1 MTEPSAPI
9 AGPSN
14 HGNSAGTG
22 TRPDTNLLRQ
32 FVLEYLQSHGFDKA
46 LALFQQG
53 ISDQAVDGAANGSG
67 ADKTNTAGT
76 GGVNGEDGTIGEDGN
91 NNRRNSGG
99 GGEGKEAIFRAPGP
113 VPLESNVKRNI
124 PQAQAISASTLSNSI
139 TPEFE
144 AQAKY
149 IIEQL
154 QAKVQAS
161 TNANQDQDGNAGD
174 DTNKEL
180 KDASSQDS
188 LLDPSDRVQ
197 GYKSYKRWV
206 DGGLDLWKPEL
217 DNLSF
222 PLFVHTFLELIHFG
236 FLKTARDFFEQQST
250 HHRPFH
256 PQDISALSSISTKEH
271 VQANPFAQRMIT
283 DKYVIPLS
291 RNANDLVIQWLS
303 GAGLDEDWESG
314 LHTAA
319 GRAKEAIKGIVF
331 SNISIQVTSSSV
343 PLDKITIA
351 SRSGLIASALPSAMP
366 IEAFNTATNL
376 RLGAPPMTEKLK
388 EQVARTL
395 QDEEPAQQQPNGIA
409 SPSKASTSTLPNGH
423 PNVNGVDANGDIEM
437 GSSADGVNGEQ
448 PIQIDNNEERSGT
461 PIPNGDSN
469 NVTVE
474 QVKLEPELEKKKDP
488 SLVSPEENETLPPI
502 PAVFRIPDLK
512 REVEA
517 IRDKRKMIR
526 LGPQQ
531 NGEVKAGSSS
541 STVLPSVVAFTLFD
555 QGESASSVEFSKD
568 SSLMAVGSSESCIR
582 LWSLK
587 GEKLKKK
594 SIDPTDGSLLEDEGQ
609 PFRKLIGHSGPV
621 YSLSFDP
628 LYGSAS
634 APSTM
639 LSSSQ
644 DGTVRLWSLD
654 TYSNLVVYR
663 GHGKDPVWDVEWGP
677 MGVYFATASRDR
689 TARLW
694 SSDRVTPLRMYTGH
708 LSDVNCVKFHPNS
721 LYLATGSNDAS
732 CRLWDVQR
740 GACVRLFMGHTDS
753 VTTMAISP
761 DGKLLASAGLD
772 SSIWLWDLGS
782 SRPIKKMYGHRSSVQ
797 SLSFSADSSVIVSG
811 GLDST
816 VRCWDVKSPG
826 GEKPLVNN
834 RQNDSTT
841 ITTSAGTDDLQ
852 GSLPMG
858 PGRGNWE
865 DEPHTADLLATW
877 PTKRTPI
884 LKTHYTPR
892 NLCMVA
898 GSFVPPS
905 NVSKGSQQAN
915 GQ

>member
-1 MTEPSAPI
+1 MAETSAPV

-14 HGNSAGTG
+14 TSNPI
-22 TRPDTNLLRQ
+22 TRTDANLLNQ
-32 FVLEYLQSHGFDKA
+32 FVIEYLQSHGFDKA
-46 LALFQQG
+46 LALFEQG
-53 ISDQAVDGAANGSG
+53 IAEQ
-67 ADKTNTAGT
+67 
-76 GGVNGEDGTIGEDGN
+76 GGNKNKDNASKDSEEKG
-91 NNRRNSGG
+91 
-99 GGEGKEAIFRAPGP
+99 GKEAVFRAPGP

-124 PQAQAISASTLSNSI
+124 PQAQAVSASTLSLHI

-154 QAKVQAS
+154 QAKVQA
-161 TNANQDQDGNAGD
+161 TNANADQDGAD
-174 DTNKEL
+174 DQNKEL
-180 KDASSQDS
+180 KDQAANQVS
-188 LLDPSDRVQ
+188 LLDPSDRVE
-197 GYKSYKRWV
+197 GYKSFRRWV

-222 PLFVHTFLELIHFG
+222 PLFVHTFLELVNFG
-236 FLKTARDFFEQQST
+236 FLKTARDFFEGRST

-256 PQDISALSSISTKEH
+256 PQDISTLSSISTKEH
-271 VQANPFAQRMIT
+271 VKANSFCQRMLT

-291 RNANDLVIQWLS
+291 RNASDLLIQWLS
-303 GAGLDEDWESG
+303 GAGLDEDWEAG
-314 LHTAA
+314 LHSAA

-331 SNISIQVTSSSV
+331 SRISITVTSNSV

-351 SRSGLIASALPSAMP
+351 TRSGLIASALPSAMP
-366 IEAFNTATNL
+366 IDAFNTATNL
-376 RLGAPPMTEKLK
+376 KLGPPPMTEKLK

-395 QDEEPAQQQPNGIA
+395 QDEEPSQQQPNGGA
-409 SPSKASTSTLPNGH
+409 SPGNQLSSSLPNGH
-423 PNVNGVDANGDIEM
+423 PNGTTNGVDANGDVDM
-437 GSSADGVNGEQ
+437 TSPAG
-448 PIQIDNNEERSGT
+448 PSGDTQETRENTST
-461 PIPNGDSN
+461 PAP
-469 NVTVE
+469 VTVNVQE
-474 QVKLEPELEKKKDP
+474 LKIESELEKDKDP
-488 SLVSPEENETLPPI
+488 SLLSPEENETLPPI

-531 NGEVKAGSSS
+531 NGDVKPGSSS
-541 STVLPSVVAFTLFD
+541 NTVLPSVVAFTLFD
-555 QGESASSVEFSKD
+555 HGESASSVEFSRD

-594 SIDPTDGSLLEDEGQ
+594 SIGALQTPLGISVSGNKLMHLYVADPSDGSLIEDEGQ

-628 LYGSAS
+628 LYGSAAS
-634 APSTM
+634 PSTL

-644 DGTVRLWSLD
+644 DGTVRLWSMD

-708 LSDVNCVKFHPNS
+708 LSDVNCVRFHPNS
-721 LYLATGSNDAS
+721 LYLATGSNDSS

-740 GACVRLFMGHTDS
+740 GACVRLFMGHTDAI
-753 VTTMAISP
+753 TTMAISP
-761 DGKLLASAGLD
+761 DGKLLASGGLD

-782 SRPIKKMYGHRSSVQ
+782 SRPIKRMYGHKSTIQ
-797 SLSFSADSSVIVSG
+797 SLSFSSDSAVLVSG

-816 VRCWDVKSPG
+816 VRCWDVKSSG
-826 GEKPLVNN
+826 GEKASVNEPTLRN
-834 RQNDSTT
+834 G
-841 ITTSAGTDDLQ
+841 AGTGADDLQ

-865 DEPHTADLLATW
+865 DGPHTTDLLATW

-884 LKTHYTPR
+884 LRTHYTPR

-905 NVSKGSQQAN
+905 NASKGPQ
-915 GQ
+915 

>member
-1 MTEPSAPI
+1 MADSSAPV

-14 HGNSAGTG
+14 PGPFTSTSVSRTDA
-22 TRPDTNLLRQ
+22 NLLHQ
-32 FVLEYLQSHGFDKA
+32 FVMDYLQSHGFDKA
-46 LALFQQG
+46 LALFEQG
-53 ISDQAVDGAANGSG
+53 IKDQSG
-67 ADKTNTAGT
+67 DKTN
-76 GGVNGEDGTIGEDGN
+76 GE
-91 NNRRNSGG
+91 
-99 GGEGKEAIFRAPGP
+99 EGKEAIFRAPGP
-113 VPLESNVKRNI
+113 LPLESNVKRNI
-124 PQAQAISASTLSNSI
+124 PQAQAMSASTLSNNI

-161 TNANQDQDGNAGD
+161 NADKEQDGTD
-174 DTNKEL
+174 DQNKEL
-180 KDASSQDS
+180 KDQPTNQES
-188 LLDPSDRVQ
+188 LLDPSDRVE
-197 GYKSYKRWV
+197 GYKSFRRWV

-222 PLFVHTFLELIHFG
+222 PLFVHTFLELINFG
-236 FLKTARDFFEQQST
+236 FLKTAREFFERHST
-250 HHRPFH
+250 RHRPFH

-271 VQANPFAQRMIT
+271 VKANPFCQRMIS
-283 DKYVIPLS
+283 DRYVIPLS
-291 RNANDLVIQWLS
+291 RNANDLLIQWLS
-303 GAGLDEDWESG
+303 GAGLDEDWEAG
-314 LHTAA
+314 LHSAA

-331 SNISIQVTSSSV
+331 SDISISVTSNSI

-351 SRSGLIASALPSAMP
+351 TRSGLIASALPSAMP
-366 IEAFNTATNL
+366 IDAFNTATNL
-376 RLGAPPMTEKLK
+376 KLGPPPMTDKLK
-388 EQVARTL
+388 EQVVRTL
-395 QDEEPAQQQPNGIA
+395 QDEEPSQQQQPQPNGAA
-409 SPSKASTSTLPNGH
+409 SPSKQPSPSQIPNGH
-423 PNVNGVDANGDIEM
+423 PNGTANGADANGDVEM
-437 GSSADGVNGEQ
+437 TSPTGEQ
-448 PIQIDNNEERSGT
+448 SGQDNPETSNT
-461 PIPNGDSN
+461 PASITV
-469 NVTVE
+469 NVSE
-474 QVKLEPELEKKKDP
+474 LKIEPELEMNKDP
-488 SLVSPEENETLPPI
+488 DLVSPEENETLPPI

-531 NGEVKAGSSS
+531 NGDVKVGNSSN
-541 STVLPSVVAFTLFD
+541 TVLPSVVAFTLFD
-555 QGESASSVEFSKD
+555 HGESASSVEFSKD

-594 SIDPTDGSLLEDEGQ
+594 SIDPSDGSLTEDEGQ

-628 LYGSAS
+628 LYGSS
-634 APSTM
+634 SPPSTL

-644 DGTVRLWSLD
+644 DGTVRLWSTD

-708 LSDVNCVKFHPNS
+708 LSDVNCVRFHPNS
-721 LYLATGSNDAS
+721 LYLATGSNDSS

-740 GACVRLFMGHTDS
+740 GACVRLFMGHTDA

-782 SRPIKKMYGHRSSVQ
+782 SRPIKRMDGHKSTIQ
-797 SLSFSADSSVIVSG
+797 SLSFSADSAVLVSG

-816 VRCWDVKSPG
+816 VRCWDVKSSG
-826 GEKPLVNN
+826 GEKAQVNEPTL
-834 RQNDSTT
+834 RTGT
-841 ITTSAGTDDLQ
+841 GGVGTDEVQ

-865 DEPHTADLLATW
+865 DEPHTTDLLATW

-905 NVSKGSQQAN
+905 NASKGVQ
-915 GQ
+915 

>member
-1 MTEPSAPI
+1 MSESPAPLG
-9 AGPSN
+9 GPSN
-14 HGNSAGTG
+14 HASSG
-22 TRPDTNLLRQ
+22 TRTDANLLRQ
-32 FVLEYLQSHGFDKA
+32 FVMEYLQSHGFDKA
-46 LALFQQG
+46 LDMFQKGIADQG
-53 ISDQAVDGAANGSG
+53 GVDG
-67 ADKTNTAGT
+67 DKDVVIAGEDDAM
-76 GGVNGEDGTIGEDGN
+76 GEDGG
-91 NNRRNSGG
+91 RRGSTGG
-99 GGEGKEAIFRAPGP
+99 GREAIFRAPGP

-124 PQAQAISASTLSNSI
+124 PQAQAVSASTMSENI

-154 QAKVQAS
+154 QKKVGAS
-161 TNANQDQDGNAGD
+161 AQGQDGEDN
-174 DTNKEL
+174 TTTKEL
-180 KDASSQDS
+180 KDATLNQDS
-188 LLDPSDRVQ
+188 LLDPSDRVE
-197 GYKSYKRWV
+197 GYKSFRRWV

-222 PLFVHTFLELIHFG
+222 PLFVHTFLELIEFS
-236 FLKTARDFFEQQST
+236 FLKTAREFFKQHSV
-250 HHRPFH
+250 HHRPLH
-256 PQDISALSSISTKEH
+256 PQDVSTLSSISTKEH
-271 VQANPFAQRMIT
+271 VHANPFCQRILT
-283 DKYVIPLS
+283 DKYIVPLS
-291 RNANDLVIQWLS
+291 RNANDLLLQWLS
-303 GAGLDEDWESG
+303 GAGLDEDWEAG
-314 LHTAA
+314 LHSAA

-331 SNISIQVTSSSV
+331 NHISITVTNTGV

-351 SRSGLIASALPSAMP
+351 SKSGLIASALPAAMP
-366 IEAFNTATNL
+366 IEAFNTATTL
-376 RLGAPPMTEKLK
+376 KLGPPPMTEKLK

-395 QDEEPAQQQPNGIA
+395 HDEDVLQQPNGNT
-409 SPSKASTSTLPNGH
+409 SPSKPDSSLPNGH
-423 PNVNGVDANGDIEM
+423 PNGNGNGDVDMTSPSQDQNPTPSENQ
-437 GSSADGVNGEQ
+437 DR
-448 PIQIDNNEERSGT
+448 PRSPT
-461 PIPNGDSN
+461 
-469 NVTVE
+469 VTVQE
-474 QVKLEPELEKKKDP
+474 MKLESDRDP
-488 SLVSPEENETLPPI
+488 DLVSPEESETLPPI

-526 LGPQQ
+526 LGTQASD
-531 NGEVKAGSSS
+531 VKAGSSS
-541 STVLPSVVAFTLFD
+541 TTVLPSVVAFTLFD
-555 QGESASSVEFSKD
+555 HGESASSVEFSRD

-587 GEKLKKK
+587 GEKLKRK
-594 SIDPTDGSLLEDEGQ
+594 SVDPTDGTLVEDEGQ

-634 APSTM
+634 APSTL

-708 LSDVNCVKFHPNS
+708 LSDVNCVRFHPNS
-721 LYLATGSNDAS
+721 LYLATGSNDSS

-740 GACVRLFMGHTDS
+740 GACVRLFMGHTDA

-782 SRPIKKMYGHRSSVQ
+782 SRPIKKMYGHRSSIE
-797 SLSFSADSSVIVSG
+797 SLSFSADSAVLVSG

-816 VRCWDVKSPG
+816 VRCWDVKSSG
-826 GEKPLVNN
+826 GERTVG
-834 RQNDSTT
+834 RQTDTGIFGNA
-841 ITTSAGTDDLQ
+841 AGVSDGIRRLNGGGVDEQ

-858 PGRGNWE
+858 PGRGGWE
-865 DEPHTADLLATW
+865 DEPHTSDLLATW

-898 GSFVPPS
+898 GSFIPPS
-905 NVSKGSQQAN
+905 NTARAVN
-915 GQ
+915 R